1 MNKKLQLT
9 RYLAGAAKIAI
20 GSAVAILVAEVLQ
33 LDNVTSAGT
42 VALLTAVTT
51 KWETIKLSVNRILAF
66 FVSVALAW
74 VVSLVSGGEWNIWI
88 TYGVFLFFMVFLC
101 HLLGWKATI
110 SVNAIIGMHL
120 LTSGDYSPAFIL
132 NEFLL
137 IFIGIVCAIVLNLY
151 NGTKHFHSR
160 LVEGI
165 TETDNGMQLMLREL
179 AGYLTPTEQRYEV
192 WDDLTKLD
200 KTLHFYLSEAY
211 RYQDN
216 TFQSH
221 PQYYIDYFAMRIKQ
235 CTILRNLHA
244 ELRQVRSIPDQAE
257 TVREF
262 ILYTA
267 AYAQEHNLPSKQMER
282 LDQIFLEMKE
292 EPLPQSREEFESRAI
307 LYHVLMDLQDFLA
320 CKQSFIEGLDE
331 KQRKIYW
338 DAPEAPEKP

>member
-1 MNKKLQLT
+1 MNRKLQLT
-9 RYLAGAAKIAI
+9 RYLAGAAKIAV
-20 GSAVAILVAEVLQ
+20 GSAVAILIAELLR

-74 VVSLVSGGEWNIWI
+74 AVSLVSGGEWNIWI

-120 LTSGDYSPAFIL
+120 LTTGDYSPAFIL

-137 IFIGIVCAIVLNLY
+137 IFIGILCAIVLNLY

-165 TETDNGMQLMLREL
+165 AETDDGMQLVLRNL
-179 AGYLTPTEQRYEV
+179 AAYLTPEEHRYDV
-192 WDDLTKLD
+192 WDQLTKLD
-200 KTLHFYLSEAY
+200 KTLNFYLSEAY

-221 PQYYIDYFAMRIKQ
+221 PQYYIDYFSMRLRQ
-235 CTILRNLHA
+235 CNILRNLHA
-244 ELRQVRSIPDQAE
+244 ELRQVRSIPDQAG

-267 AYAQEHNLPSKQMER
+267 AYAQEHNLPNKQMER

-292 EPLPQSREEFESRAI
+292 EPLPRSREEFESRAI
-307 LYHVLMDLQDFLA
+307 LYHILMDLQDFLA

-331 KQRKIYW
+331 RQRKIYW
-338 DAPEAPEKP
+338 NDPEKSENS